1 MSSVQLLGMD
11 RANARNASSSESK
24 LMTQLCACVPKTGMP
39 YLRPASTF
47 EVDAQPA
54 T

>member
-1 MSSVQLLGMD
+1 MSSVQFLGLL
-11 RANARNASSSESK
+11 RAKARKASSSESK

-39 YLRPASTF
+39 YLRPASTL
-47 EVDAQPA
+47 EVLAQPA